1 MKNDVFC
8 HIAAALLTLVALP
21 GFGQFRSGR
30 NYNLTVNNS
39 NAADRCSDLRVTS
52 SNGVVAQVAESATL
66 GPGELSALKLED
78 NAGRS
83 VVQVRGWDRAE
94 YQVETCKIVVAE
106 TQGNAEAIARGIT
119 VSRSAGRVTT
129 FGPSVT
135 DGNWQVYFLVRAP
148 RNANLDLTTQYGP
161 IGVEGVSGDTKV
173 RAVNGP
179 LALKD
184 VGGQVD
190 AQTQNGPISFS
201 GRGGNVKLTAQNG
214 PISLELM
221 GDQWNGQQLEAK
233 TVNGPVSIT
242 IPENYRSGVRLQTA
256 GHAPLSCNLPGCRNA
271 ATDLRHFGSR
281 TIQLNGSADTV
292 RVSTSN
298 GPVSVTYLGPGPRV
312 I

>member
-8 HIAAALLTLVALP
+8 YLAAAALTLVALP

-66 GPGELSALKLED
+66 GPGELSALELED

-94 YQVETCKIVVAE
+94 YQVETCKIAVAE
-106 TQGNAEAIARGIT
+106 TQGNAEAMALGIS
-119 VSRSAGRVTT
+119 VSRSAGRLTT
-129 FGPSVT
+129 FGPN
-135 DGNWQVYFLVRAP
+135 GNWRVHFLVRVP
-148 RNANLDLTTQYGP
+148 RNANLDLTTRYGP
-161 IGVEGVSGDTKV
+161 ISVEGVSGNTKV

-179 LALKD
+179 LSLKD

-190 AQTQNGPISFS
+190 AHTRTGPISFS
-201 GRGGNVKLTAQNG
+201 GRGGNVKLTAQYG

-233 TVNGPVSIT
+233 TVNGPVSIS
-242 IPENYRSGVRLQTA
+242 IPENYRSGVRLQTS
-256 GHAPLSCNLPGCRNA
+256 GNAPLSCNLPGAETRPRICGI
-271 ATDLRHFGSR
+271 LGPR

-292 RVSTSN
+292 KVSTS
-298 GPVSVTYLGPGPRV
+298 GPVSVTYLGPPRRV